1 MDITLHPGYGFQ
13 EDILTLFSE
22 YTRLLVEGDPAMARY
37 LSLQNYDEERR
48 HLTEKYGL
56 PRGRLYLA
64 RWGET
69 PAGCVALKEM
79 DGARCEMKRFYVRP
93 QFRGRHVGRLLM
105 EQIIT
110 DAKEIGYTEM
120 LLDTLPF
127 LDRAIQ
133 MYRSRGFQEV
143 PKYNDNPIENSIY
156 LRLEL

>member
-1 MDITLHPGYGFQ
+1 MDITLHPGYSFQ

-22 YTRLLVEGDPAMARY
+22 YTRLLVEGNPAMARY

-48 HLTEKYGL
+48 HLTEKYGP

-79 DGARCEMKRFYVRP
+79 DMARCEMKRFYVRP

-105 EQIIT
+105 EQIIA
-110 DAKEIGYTEM
+110 DAKGIGYTEM

-133 MYRSRGFQEV
+133 MYRARGFQEV